1 MVGPDRPNALLET
14 PRRSLLSRCGC
25 SVFRRME
32 GGGWAVLTC
41 CRCVRFKFWRSFFG
55 RFFWLTYVD
64 IDTVGIS
71 WVIPARRS
79 SICWWNSLGCD
90 AVLDRAHCPAIMG
103 WCFSR
108 SLLKFYLQ
116 LAIWLALVGSK
127 QGFFRLVMSPPIY
140 QQNCGFV
147 GDVHEERQVWHGSM
161 ISHHKSWWLGLVHD
175 SSPIWVHYND
185 RTLFS
190 LTGKHGLFEGN
201 HPHSWRNYSD

>member
-1 MVGPDRPNALLET
+1 MILIFTNEKNPLKENRRFTTTGPVFRTDWLWLGLTGPTPFWRRHVGPFWAGADALSFGGW
-14 PRRSLLSRCGC
+14 R
-25 SVFRRME
+25 VE
-32 GGGWAVLTC
+32 GGRCWHVADVYVLNFEDHFL
-41 CRCVRFKFWRSFFG
+41 VD
-55 RFFWLTYVD
+55 FFWLTYVD

-127 QGFFRLVMSPPIY
+127 QGFFF
-140 QQNCGFV
+140 G
-147 GDVHEERQVWHGSM
+147 
-161 ISHHKSWWLGLVHD
+161 
-175 SSPIWVHYND
+175 
-185 RTLFS
+185 
-190 LTGKHGLFEGN
+190 
-201 HPHSWRNYSD
+201 

>member
-25 SVFRRME
+25 SVFRRVE
-32 GGGWAVLTC
+32 GGRCWHVADVYVLNFEDHFLVDFFGLTC
-41 CRCVRFKFWRSFFG
+41 
-55 RFFWLTYVD
+55 VD

-90 AVLDRAHCPAIMG
+90 AVVDRAHCPAIMG

-116 LAIWLALVGSK
+116 LAIWLALHSLALSRV
-127 QGFFRLVMSPPIY
+127 FFGYWCHPQYTNRIVALWGTFMRSVKFGTSHRAMVWIIHDQPPQILVTGVS
-140 QQNCGFV
+140 
-147 GDVHEERQVWHGSM
+147 
-161 ISHHKSWWLGLVHD
+161 SW
-175 SSPIWVHYND
+175 
-185 RTLFS
+185 
-190 LTGKHGLFEGN
+190 
-201 HPHSWRNYSD
+201 